1 MTAIVPPA
9 LLDLAQRLRE
19 RAATLDRMADQH
31 RDYVERARLWGKAGG
46 VELALSFVLEAIR
59 EAESDYG
66 HLDWPDYAVQAR
78 GNGGRFMADP
88 IPHYNRG
95 RTHIEPRVDGSPC
108 TGDPCTC
115 TNGIG
120 CVNIP
125 VDQW

>member
-59 EAESDYG
+59 EAESDREA
-66 HLDWPDYAVQAR
+66 DR
-78 GNGGRFMADP
+78 G
-88 IPHYNRG
+88 
-95 RTHIEPRVDGSPC
+95 
-108 TGDPCTC
+108 
-115 TNGIG
+115 
-120 CVNIP
+120 
-125 VDQW
+125 

>member
-1 MTAIVPPA
+1 MSAITEREPLDIHTWFSLTYANYLVLPRSVLQSMPEEWQHRFTA
-9 LLDLAQRLRE
+9 LLGE
-19 RAATLDRMADQH
+19 M
-31 RDYVERARLWGKAGG
+31 
-46 VELALSFVLEAIR
+46 
-59 EAESDYG
+59 ESAYG

-95 RTHIEPRVDGSPC
+95 RTYIEPRVDGSSC